1 MLRPTAEHN
10 PYGTMLDLFLLEA
23 EEMESDQILLISR
36 SEKMNLYFVAQN
48 RIQKTLEF
56 QVDFTLDILDHLS
69 KTTKAKRTNAE
80 SNSIQVKF
88 PPNGTGHCVSLIIQK
103 GAEPAL
109 EPPDI
114 DSTIKIPAVDFH

>member
-1 MLRPTAEHN
+1 MLRLTPEHN
-10 PYGTMLDLFLLEA
+10 PYGTMLDLLLLEA
-23 EEMESDQILLISR
+23 EEMEADQILLISR
-36 SEKMNLYFVAQN
+36 SEKTNLYFVSQN

-56 QVDFTLDILDHLS
+56 QLDFALDLLDHLS
-69 KTTKAKRTNAE
+69 KTTTTKRTSAE
-80 SNSIQVKF
+80 PNSIQVKF
-88 PPNGTGHCVSLIIQK
+88 ERKGSGRTVSLIIQK